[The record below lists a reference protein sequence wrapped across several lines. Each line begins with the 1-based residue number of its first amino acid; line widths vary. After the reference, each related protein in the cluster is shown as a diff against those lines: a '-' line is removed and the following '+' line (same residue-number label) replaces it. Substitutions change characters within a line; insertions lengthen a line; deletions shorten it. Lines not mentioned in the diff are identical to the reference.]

1 MGQDL
6 RKMFE
11 AEAESSTSKLISGH
25 ENRFLDKL
33 EEALPEKPK
42 KNYPFLWI
50 AAASV
55 VVLIS
60 LGIWYQ
66 SSNLIDI
73 PQKSIV
79 QTDNEEE
86 NGLSLGDISPDL
98 KKIENYYVSNINY
111 QLSQVEST
119 EETKAL
125 FDSYMDQLN
134 ELTDEFQLLNK
145 ELNEYGPNELIVG
158 AQIDNLQK
166 RLQLMLDLN
175 EKIKELKESK
185 NEQFNNQSI

>member
-11 AEAESSTSKLISGH
+11 AEAENSTSKLTSGH

-33 EEALPEKPK
+33 EEALPEKRK
-42 KNYPFLWI
+42 GNYPFLWI

-55 VVLIS
+55 VVLVS

-66 SSNLIDI
+66 SLKSVDN
-73 PQKSIV
+73 PQETIV
-79 QTDNEEE
+79 QIDSEEE
-86 NGLSLGDISPDL
+86 KGLSLGDISPDL

-145 ELNEYGPNELIVG
+145 ELNEFGPNELIVG